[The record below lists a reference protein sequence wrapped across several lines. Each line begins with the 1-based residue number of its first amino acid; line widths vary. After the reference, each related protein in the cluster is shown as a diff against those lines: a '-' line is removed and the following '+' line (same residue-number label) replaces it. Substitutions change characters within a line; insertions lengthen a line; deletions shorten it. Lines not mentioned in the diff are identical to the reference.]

1 MWSSAQAFAG
11 TNLDTSYRAS
21 SSRRTSAFLFP
32 LVANANVANGGERE
46 ARRCWLP
53 KNPRAYARRPGDE
66 TKAHPSSNQ
75 SCPRW
80 RDLTGKHGI
89 QDENWRRPFPKNF
102 RIKPERCS
110 VCFVFF
116 VDSICISSKLIRV
129 ESQGSMVLAEGIDL
143 IHFGF
148 QNFPTLIVTK
158 PDNQERCESG
168 GALKLR
174 SLRPGLAAPQI
185 SQRPLVPPNPK
196 EETPEICRKF
206 LVRFF
211 LKHWIVLS
219 PDTPT
224 KNRRQLRGETENTP
238 QRFGPVNALLRP
250 LSTAWTVTC
259 VDHLA
264 WPIVLY
270 DCKTA
275 LESEQFSCFQR
286 TSATCNE

>member
-1 MWSSAQAFAG
+1 MWCSAQAFAR

-53 KNPRAYARRPGDE
+53 KKPRAYARRPGAE

-89 QDENWRRPFPKNF
+89 QDENWRRPFPKNSPPKKKN
-102 RIKPERCS
+102 RKMLC
-110 VCFVFF
+110 FF
-116 VDSICISSKLIRV
+116 VDSICISSKIMRV

-174 SLRPGLAAPQI
+174 SLKPGLAAPQI

-206 LVRFF
+206 LVRCFF
-211 LKHWIVLS
+211 
-219 PDTPT
+219 
-224 KNRRQLRGETENTP
+224 
-238 QRFGPVNALLRP
+238 
-250 LSTAWTVTC
+250 
-259 VDHLA
+259 
-264 WPIVLY
+264 
-270 DCKTA
+270 
-275 LESEQFSCFQR
+275 
-286 TSATCNE
+286 

>member
-1 MWSSAQAFAG
+1 MF
-11 TNLDTSYRAS
+11 S
-21 SSRRTSAFLFP
+21 SSICSHQPGHIISCKLISKDIGFSLSPRCQCERWRT
-32 LVANANVANGGERE
+32 VANGGERWRTVRLV
-46 ARRCWLP
+46 AVDFP
-53 KNPRAYARRPGDE
+53 KGAPAYARRPGAE

-129 ESQGSMVLAEGIDL
+129 ESHGSMVLAEGIDL

-158 PDNQERCESG
+158 PDHQERCESG

-196 EETPEICRKF
+196 EETPEICRKCWC
-206 LVRFF
+206 VFF
-211 LKHWIVLS
+211 
-219 PDTPT
+219 
-224 KNRRQLRGETENTP
+224 
-238 QRFGPVNALLRP
+238 
-250 LSTAWTVTC
+250 
-259 VDHLA
+259 
-264 WPIVLY
+264 
-270 DCKTA
+270 
-275 LESEQFSCFQR
+275 
-286 TSATCNE
+286 